1 MIWGRSHVI
10 VFDSVNWRPVT
21 PYEKK
26 HETKRERERTNG
38 SQNSSPRLR
47 AISTN
52 HASELKH
59 SDVLPRIYETST
71 RKFRRRSFLLR
82 KARAPRRCVA
92 KTSPLA
98 PFASRSSMNSLV
110 LCEMSSPP
118 GKRVPPGE
126 CRGRKRSDRSAI
138 GNSNKSLVSLS
149 AARPRRFYTR
159 APLTT
164 GTAPYAGEH
173 AAKSAAGTLSRRGR
187 SCYRYFSGRCR
198 G

>member
-82 KARAPRRCVA
+82 KARAPRRRVA
-92 KTSPLA
+92 KTSPLVAGVA

-118 GKRVPPGE
+118 GKRVPRASVAE
-126 CRGRKRSDRSAI
+126 ERGATGAQSGIQINRSSRSRQRV
-138 GNSNKSLVSLS
+138 LVG
-149 AARPRRFYTR
+149 FI
-159 APLTT
+159 
-164 GTAPYAGEH
+164 
-173 AAKSAAGTLSRRGR
+173 RGHL
-187 SCYRYFSGRCR
+187 
-198 G
+198 